1 MIITPGGNISRNH
14 ENKNTVVDFK
24 GDYEKRASK
33 PDMKCFCD

>member
-24 GDYEKRASK
+24 GDYEKEQVNLI
-33 PDMKCFCD
+33 